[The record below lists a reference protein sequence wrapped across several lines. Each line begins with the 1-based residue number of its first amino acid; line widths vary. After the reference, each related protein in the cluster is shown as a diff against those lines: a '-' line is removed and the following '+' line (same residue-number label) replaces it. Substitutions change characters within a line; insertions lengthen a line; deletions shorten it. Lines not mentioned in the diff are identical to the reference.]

1 MSFPAK
7 HGMITMFLSVLHWTL
22 QAKQQANPL
31 LVSLGQK
38 MRSHFECY
46 ICMNVYILGVVTIDM
61 FKKLRDMLNS
71 SPKRD
76 DGWVVVFLDRNDFRL
91 QAMQR
96 RLEEKG
102 IRSFVEKQSAIYV
115 HESELEE
122 AKQTVSEWV
131 N

>member
-1 MSFPAK
+1 
-7 HGMITMFLSVLHWTL
+7 
-22 QAKQQANPL
+22 
-31 LVSLGQK
+31 
-38 MRSHFECY
+38 
-46 ICMNVYILGVVTIDM
+46 M